1 MVRANK
7 TAMWVLAGALQA
19 ATAWAGCE
27 LPVEPAVLP
36 DPAKATDAEMVS
48 AQQTVKQYLGGM
60 ESRLKCLEA
69 AKDTDKYNDS
79 VVQMQKVASKF
90 NSVVRAYRARQAG

>member
-27 LPVEPAVLP
+27 LPVEPAALP
-36 DPAKATDAEMVS
+36 DPAKATDAEMLS
-48 AQQTVKQYLGGM
+48 LIHI
-60 ESRLKCLEA
+60 
-69 AKDTDKYNDS
+69 
-79 VVQMQKVASKF
+79 
-90 NSVVRAYRARQAG
+90 